1 MIWAIT
7 QNKVLANILHDEMCF
22 SIFLHYPGVLTYTS
36 VCSVLSVL
44 FKLQNSNFGCTI
56 LVTIIENLRQSL
68 KNCEVRITCSHSN
81 HNNFTEILSNWSK
94 LNSMCQESG
103 VCYYLSKSYMVD
115 MEISSSIFLN
125 AFTNGPFLVP

>member
-22 SIFLHYPGVLTYTS
+22 SIFLHSPGVLTIPLY
-36 VCSVLSVL
+36 VLSVL

-81 HNNFTEILSNWSK
+81 HNNFTEILT
-94 LNSMCQESG
+94 NSMCQESRI
-103 VCYYLSKSYMVD
+103 CYYLSKSCHEWLENCM
-115 MEISSSIFLN
+115 SIDGRYGN
-125 AFTNGPFLVP
+125 M